1 MVALINRKTDVYV
14 ENKFYETR
22 ILAWTIWNNK
32 NEEKKLGKVYLM
44 QTLHSNK
51 DCEGCLKLGGY
62 DSIILYSALLKNK
75 PDKCSFA

>member
-1 MVALINRKTDVYV
+1 MYMQKINFTRPEYLH
-14 ENKFYETR
+14 EQFET
-22 ILAWTIWNNK
+22 IK
-32 NEEKKLGKVYLM
+32 MKKKKLGKVYLM

-62 DSIILYSALLKNK
+62 DSIILYFALLKNK